1 MCLTRTYAESQLASC
16 TDGSCRVHGKPKPC
30 SVRQSNG
37 TSSLLALS
45 RIDPEMMGIPEGN
58 SDRALPASRTKPNGR
73 QCQCGHPA
81 HLRQTDC
88 SRQINRITPS
98 MRSPQPSADTIRV
111 STPTSI
117 GYNTV
122 PSHRAIWCQT
132 LNRALA
138 SVTAPDITPGTTPSA
153 TPGTT
158 PGKAPDRTG
167 SLNQARFN
175 ITASCIKAC

>member
-88 SRQINRITPS
+88 SRQINRTTPS

-117 GYNTV
+117 GY
-122 PSHRAIWCQT
+122 
-132 LNRALA
+132 
-138 SVTAPDITPGTTPSA
+138 GTTPCPA
-153 TPGTT
+153 TELSGAKPSTARLHRSLHRILHRALHRAPHRARRLVKHRIEQG
-158 PGKAPDRTG
+158 PCKAPDRT
-167 SLNQARFN
+167 SQ
-175 ITASCIKAC
+175 

>member
-16 TDGSCRVHGKPKPC
+16 MDGSCRVHGKPKPC

-138 SVTAPDITPGTTPSA
+138 SVTAPDIHRALHRAPHRARRLVKHRIEQGPC
-153 TPGTT
+153 
-158 PGKAPDRTG
+158 KAPDRT
-167 SLNQARFN
+167 SQ
-175 ITASCIKAC
+175 